1 MSQQAGRDILFQPAP
16 PYHHKIAYGEGQ
28 HHFGYLRV
36 PKSKGPHPVAIV
48 IHGGFWRAAFDLEHS
63 GHMCAALTRAGLATW
78 SLEYRRIGHEGGG
91 WPGTCEDVLR
101 GALHVRN
108 FAEQHGLDASRMLAI
123 GHSAGGHLALW
134 LAAQKELRLRGVV
147 SLAGV
152 ADLRRAY
159 ELQLSN
165 NVVRDLMGGLS
176 PDDAP
181 AEYRKASP
189 IELLPLGIP
198 VRLIHGDNDEIVPIE
213 ISRRYEAAA
222 HKAGDLSTK
231 LVPLPGANHFPVITP
246 ESAEWAVVERAALEL
261 I

>member
-1 MSQQAGRDILFQPAP
+1 
-16 PYHHKIAYGEGQ
+16 
-28 HHFGYLRV
+28 
-36 PKSKGPHPVAIV
+36 
-48 IHGGFWRAAFDLEHS
+48 
-63 GHMCAALTRAGLATW
+63 
-78 SLEYRRIGHEGGG
+78 
-91 WPGTCEDVLR
+91 
-101 GALHVRN
+101 
-108 FAEQHGLDASRMLAI
+108 MLAI